1 MTDAGDGGLE
11 GRSSVACCSVPRFD
25 RSDRL
30 VCLERPSSARW
41 SRFRRK
47 LGNADRSFRAR
58 SVCTVAETSFAGHLC
73 VSGRCWV
80 RLQGCC

>member
-30 VCLERPSSARW
+30 VCLERLLPRAGAAFAES
-41 SRFRRK
+41 
-47 LGNADRSFRAR
+47 LGTLIVRSGPDLCAL
-58 SVCTVAETSFAGHLC
+58 VGETSFAGHLC